1 MVQRTTGKV
10 LAAAALWVLL
20 SACSGQSAQRV
31 TDTADVRDDALHSL
45 MVDNLDVL
53 MARLN
58 VLVYDQH
65 RTVDDIEQA
74 QRRHSRQM
82 ELIASEL
89 QQSAAGIQAAR
100 SRLGLSD
107 SAAEHFAT
115 LGGTL
120 ARYSAELQQAAGN
133 EQIVELP
140 AILEQIRGTCDTC
153 HQLYRGF

>member
-20 SACSGQSAQRV
+20 SACSGQGPQRV
-31 TDTADVRDDALHSL
+31 TDTADVRDDTLHSL

-74 QRRHSRQM
+74 QRRHARQM

-89 QQSAAGIQAAR
+89 QRDTGRHSGALQRGIAAGGR
-100 SRLGLSD
+100 
-107 SAAEHFAT
+107 
-115 LGGTL
+115 
-120 ARYSAELQQAAGN
+120 
-133 EQIVELP
+133 
-140 AILEQIRGTCDTC
+140 
-153 HQLYRGF
+153 

>member
-1 MVQRTTGKV
+1 MASRTAGKV

-20 SACSGQSAQRV
+20 SACSGQGPQPV
-31 TDTADVRDDALHSL
+31 NDTAAVRDDALHSL
-45 MVDNLDVL
+45 MVENLDVL

-89 QQSAAGIQAAR
+89 QQSAAGIQAVR
-100 SRLGLSD
+100 SRLALSD
-107 SAAEHFAT
+107 SAGEEFAV
-115 LGGTL
+115 LADTL
-120 ARYSAELQQAAGN
+120 ARYSAALQQAAGN
-133 EQIVELP
+133 EQIAELP

>member
-1 MVQRTTGKV
+1 MVHRATGKV

-20 SACSGQSAQRV
+20 SACSGQGPQRV

-74 QRRHSRQM
+74 QHRHSRQM
-82 ELIASEL
+82 ERVAGEL
-89 QQSAAGIQAAR
+89 QRSAAGILAAR
-100 SRLGLSD
+100 RRLALSD
-107 SAAEHFAT
+107 SADEEFAA
-115 LGGTL
+115 LAGTL
-120 ARYSAELQQAAGN
+120 ARYGAELQQAAGN
-133 EQIVELP
+133 EQIAELP